1 MKFSSED
8 FNRSDKISREIS
20 INFLNKQ
27 KRYKE
32 FEFDFAEENIHK
44 YSVDLVLK
52 KDGKVVG
59 YAECEQS
66 YTWKKGKYVFA
77 DTGVPNRKFKFMKYP
92 MPVLLIKINEAED
105 SLIIFSAR
113 ELNIYGYTKQI
124 PNRRTGIEDMRI
136 LDKKYFECYS
146 L

>member
-27 KRYKE
+27 KKYKE
-32 FEFDFAEENIHK
+32 FEFDFAEENKHK

-59 YAECEQS
+59 YA
-66 YTWKKGKYVFA
+66 
-77 DTGVPNRKFKFMKYP
+77 
-92 MPVLLIKINEAED
+92 
-105 SLIIFSAR
+105 
-113 ELNIYGYTKQI
+113 
-124 PNRRTGIEDMRI
+124 
-136 LDKKYFECYS
+136 
-146 L
+146 